1 MKVTDIIKSKELVLS
16 MEVFPPKTA
25 DKMESTLASIDK
37 VADLRPDFMSVTYG
51 AGGGKSTHTVDIA
64 RHLQDE
70 RGIPVV
76 AHLSCISSTPE
87 EVHAQLERIK
97 AAGIE
102 NILALRGDIPEGF
115 DGPYHYEHA
124 NELMREVKAF
134 GDFCMGGACYPEGHP
149 NAATLQEDI
158 DLLKKKV
165 EEGCDYL
172 TTQMF
177 FDNNDFYSFLGKVR
191 QAGID
196 LPIIPGLMPM
206 TNAKS
211 IKRMMSMSSASYPTR
226 FRRLVDRFGHD
237 NEAMRQAGIVYLTE
251 QILDLYANGVNAVHL
266 FAMNNPTVMAG
277 VRRNLEGILK

>member
-1 MKVTDIIKSKELVLS
+1 MKVTEIIKQKELVLS

-25 DKMESTLASIDK
+25 DKWDATLASIDK
-37 VADLRPDFMSVTYG
+37 VAALQPDFISVTYG
-51 AGGGKSTHTVDIA
+51 AGGGKSTYTTDIGQHIQA
-64 RHLQDE
+64 DF
-70 RGIPVV
+70 GIPVV

-87 EVHAQLERIK
+87 EVQAQLVRIK
-97 AAGIE
+97 EAGID
-102 NILALRGDIPEGF
+102 NVLALRGDIPEGF
-115 DGPYHYEHA
+115 DGPYHYHHA
-124 NELMREVKAF
+124 TDLMPLVKAA

-149 NAATLQEDI
+149 DAPSLYADI

-165 EEGCDYL
+165 DEGCDYL

-226 FRRLVDRFGHD
+226 LRRLVDRFGGD
-237 NEAMRQAGIVYLTE
+237 NEAMRQAGVAYLTE
-251 QILDLYANGVNAVHL
+251 QIIDLYANGVNAVHL
-266 FAMNNPTVMAG
+266 FAMNNPAVMTA